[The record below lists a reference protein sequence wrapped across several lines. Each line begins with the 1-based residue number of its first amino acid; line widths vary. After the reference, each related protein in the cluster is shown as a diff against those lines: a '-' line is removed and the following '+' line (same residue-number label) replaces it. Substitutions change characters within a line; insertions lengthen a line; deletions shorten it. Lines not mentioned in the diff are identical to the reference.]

1 MITPM
6 AERIDSVARFF
17 DKTSITVVKLEFGDI
32 MVNDTLRING
42 NSSDFQKIGMME
54 FDHQPVQR
62 TNRGQFTGIKFS
74 QAAKPFDLFTRS
86 LDRTPASCSSIS

>member
-1 MITPM
+1 M

-86 LDRTPASCSSIS
+86 LDRTPTSCSSIS